1 MKKTFIIILL
11 FLLGSISS
19 EQMLWTLLRH
29 LDRHWWIRKI
39 WGQRWSQFRQP
50 IYHLPYK
57 AMLKEN
63 RWSPFV
69 STSSLAQPIWPK
81 LSELDRL
88 CKLAGGSKR
97 ASKLFFIISALF
109 WIINGC
115 RNWLHLCPQIFLT
128 WYWWS
133 RWCDKVH
140 TICYQVRITSKKR
153 RINSVFFLHKLM

>member
-1 MKKTFIIILL
+1 MSE
-11 FLLGSISS
+11 GSYPSLWISS
-19 EQMLWTLLRH
+19 MLLITQ
-29 LDRHWWIRKI
+29 II
-39 WGQRWSQFRQP
+39 EIWSQFRQP
-50 IYHLPYK
+50 IYHLWYK

-133 RWCDKVH
+133 RWCDKAH
-140 TICYQVRITSKKR
+140 TIGYQVRITSKKR
-153 RINSVFFLHKLM
+153 RINVFLSSQVYVNWC